1 MRANKFSIGG
11 LRGVH
16 VSSIVNWG
24 YEDNFKPVYLFFFYE
39 KILIAQ
45 KHSQT
50 KNELI
55 KQK

>member
-24 YEDNFKPVYLFFFYE
+24 YEDNFKPVYFFFYE